1 MAVYLLPRCPSLPVD
16 CIVARQAHR
25 SVRGVCL
32 AVPRR
37 TGLVVLGL
45 DGRGGPGQEIPQGRF
60 DGPVGTVAC
69 VDAHLDERRGGLAGS
84 GGAMGGAKS
93 DGGPV
98 VGHDEDRLAFPDE
111 VLLDSLAHLFGHG
124 GWLRHALEGICD
136 RQARGRL
143 SIGEE
148 IPVLVEKRAM
158 EAVGCA
164 GWQEEPNEW
173 TARRRGCSAFDLEV
187 LESDASSR
195 APTAQGDGR
204 NSNLARIV
212 VDVPGASDTGVC
224 KGTTD
229 DVAVRRRVDQAQ
241 ESSTKVKV

>member
-45 DGRGGPGQEIPQGRF
+45 DGRGAPGQEIPQGRF

-69 VDAHLDERRGGLAGS
+69 VDAHLDGRRGGLAGS

-111 VLLDSLAHLFGHG
+111 VLLDSPTHLFGHG

-187 LESDASSR
+187 LESGLEVEVSA
-195 APTAQGDGR
+195 GDGR

-229 DVAVRRRVDQAQ
+229 DVAVRRMVDQAQ
-241 ESSTKVKV
+241 ASSTKVKV